1 MKVFGITGGV
11 GAGKSEVL
19 TYLGQN
25 YDATVIQADE
35 AGYLVMLPG
44 GECYGEIVKLFGR
57 QITTET
63 GELDR
68 KRIAEIVFRDE
79 EKLKALNAIVHP
91 AVKRY
96 IKKAIAAA
104 EKAGTEYVFVEAALL
119 IEEKYDEILEF
130 SELGEF
136 IDVPIK
142 NYSSGMKARLGFSI
156 ATVVEPEILIL
167 DEVLSVGDAKFR
179 KKCEKKMQG
188 MFDHGVTVLFVSHS
202 LQQVER
208 LCNKAILLDH
218 GQLIA
223 KGDIDE
229 VSAIYQSK
237 LND

>member
-1 MKVFGITGGV
+1 M

-68 KRIAEIVFRDE
+68 KRIAEIVFQDE

-96 IKKAIAAA
+96 IKKP
-104 EKAGTEYVFVEAALL
+104 LQL
-119 IEEKYDEILEF
+119 
-130 SELGEF
+130 
-136 IDVPIK
+136 
-142 NYSSGMKARLGFSI
+142 
-156 ATVVEPEILIL
+156 
-167 DEVLSVGDAKFR
+167 R
-179 KKCEKKMQG
+179 KKQG
-188 MFDHGVTVLFVSHS
+188 RNTSLWRPHS
-202 LQQVER
+202 
-208 LCNKAILLDH
+208 
-218 GQLIA
+218 
-223 KGDIDE
+223 
-229 VSAIYQSK
+229 
-237 LND
+237 

>member
-68 KRIAEIVFRDE
+68 KRIAEIVFQDE

-119 IEEKYDEILEF
+119 IEEKYDEICD
-130 SELGEF
+130 ELWYIYTREE
-136 IDVPIK
+136 IRE
-142 NYSSGMKARLGFSI
+142 ARLMESRGYSREKVQQIFSSQLKE
-156 ATVVEPEILIL
+156 AEYRKHCSVVIDNNEGLEEMHRQI
-167 DEVLSVGDAKFR
+167 DAAV
-179 KKCEKKMQG
+179 C
-188 MFDHGVTVLFVSHS
+188 
-202 LQQVER
+202 
-208 LCNKAILLDH
+208 AI
-218 GQLIA
+218 
-223 KGDIDE
+223 
-229 VSAIYQSK
+229 
-237 LND
+237 

>member
-68 KRIAEIVFRDE
+68 KRIAEIIFQDE

-119 IEEKYDEILEF
+119 IEEKYDEIC
-130 SELGEF
+130 
-136 IDVPIK
+136 
-142 NYSSGMKARLGFSI
+142 
-156 ATVVEPEILIL
+156 
-167 DEVLSVGDAKFR
+167 DEMWYIY
-179 KKCEKKMQG
+179 CEKEVRM
-188 MFDHGVTVLFVSHS
+188 
-202 LQQVER
+202 ER
-208 LCNKAILLDH
+208 LRHDRGYSDEKIQRMMAN
-218 GQLIA
+218 QLP
-223 KGDIDE
+223 DE
-229 VSAIYQSK
+229 EFEARCDFQLY
-237 LND
+237 NDEDVAHTYLQIERKMRTYYEFM

>member
-68 KRIAEIVFRDE
+68 KRIAEIVFQDE

-91 AVKRY
+91 AVKRTADNADTNN
-96 IKKAIAAA
+96 I
-104 EKAGTEYVFVEAALL
+104 
-119 IEEKYDEILEF
+119 
-130 SELGEF
+130 
-136 IDVPIK
+136 
-142 NYSSGMKARLGFSI
+142 
-156 ATVVEPEILIL
+156 
-167 DEVLSVGDAKFR
+167 VLSFR
-179 KKCEKKMQG
+179 RKVICYRSD
-188 MFDHGVTVLFVSHS
+188 F
-202 LQQVER
+202 
-208 LCNKAILLDH
+208 
-218 GQLIA
+218 
-223 KGDIDE
+223 
-229 VSAIYQSK
+229 
-237 LND
+237 

>member
-68 KRIAEIVFRDE
+68 KRIAEIVFQDE

-119 IEEKYDEILEF
+119 IEEKYDEIC
-130 SELGEF
+130 
-136 IDVPIK
+136 
-142 NYSSGMKARLGFSI
+142 
-156 ATVVEPEILIL
+156 
-167 DEVLSVGDAKFR
+167 DEMWYIY
-179 KKCEKKMQG
+179 CEKEVRM
-188 MFDHGVTVLFVSHS
+188 
-202 LQQVER
+202 ER
-208 LCNKAILLDH
+208 LRHDRGYSDEKIQRMMAN
-218 GQLIA
+218 QLP
-223 KGDIDE
+223 DE
-229 VSAIYQSK
+229 EFEARCDFQLY
-237 LND
+237 NDEDVAHTYLQIERKMRTYYEFM

>member
-68 KRIAEIVFRDE
+68 KRIAEIVFQDE

-119 IEEKYDEILEF
+119 IEEKYDEIC
-130 SELGEF
+130 
-136 IDVPIK
+136 
-142 NYSSGMKARLGFSI
+142 
-156 ATVVEPEILIL
+156 
-167 DEVLSVGDAKFR
+167 DEVWYIY
-179 KKCEKKMQG
+179 CEKEVRM
-188 MFDHGVTVLFVSHS
+188 
-202 LQQVER
+202 ER
-208 LCNKAILLDH
+208 LRRDRGYSDEKIKKLMDN
-218 GQLIA
+218 QLPEEVFEERC
-223 KGDIDE
+223 DFQLYNDE
-229 VSAIYQSK
+229 DVAHTYLQIERKMRTYYES
-237 LND
+237 L

>member
-119 IEEKYDEILEF
+119 IEEKYDEIC
-130 SELGEF
+130 
-136 IDVPIK
+136 
-142 NYSSGMKARLGFSI
+142 
-156 ATVVEPEILIL
+156 
-167 DEVLSVGDAKFR
+167 DEMWYIY
-179 KKCEKKMQG
+179 CEKEVRM
-188 MFDHGVTVLFVSHS
+188 
-202 LQQVER
+202 ER
-208 LCNKAILLDH
+208 LRRDRGYSEEKIRQMMDN
-218 GQLIA
+218 QLP
-223 KGDIDE
+223 DE
-229 VSAIYQSK
+229 EFETRCDFQLY
-237 LND
+237 NDEDVAHTYLQIERKMRTYYEFM

>member
-68 KRIAEIVFRDE
+68 KRIAEIVFQDE

-119 IEEKYDEILEF
+119 IEEKYDEICDELWYIYADEENPHGAVETKTEDIQKKKIAAVS
-130 SELGEF
+130 SENPAQRG
-136 IDVPIK
+136 K
-142 NYSSGMKARLGFSI
+142 N
-156 ATVVEPEILIL
+156 
-167 DEVLSVGDAKFR
+167 
-179 KKCEKKMQG
+179 
-188 MFDHGVTVLFVSHS
+188 
-202 LQQVER
+202 
-208 LCNKAILLDH
+208 
-218 GQLIA
+218 
-223 KGDIDE
+223 
-229 VSAIYQSK
+229 SA
-237 LND
+237 NHCDF